1 MGLSL
6 IRSVPLGIY
15 ICLLVGSFCFHC
27 AQNQN
32 KAGQNQDSKIVLD
45 GSLRKRPNLSL
56 TPIKDSVWMHRSYGV
71 VQGSYMESNGLVVR
85 TPKGAVLVD
94 TAWTLDQ
101 TEELV
106 QMIQEKFGIGVS
118 LVILTH
124 FHEDR
129 RGGMEYFLKSNIP
142 VQSSGL
148 TATLLKKQGITSLP
162 KADLNF
168 NNRLAL
174 GGTGIEIYYPGEGHS
189 PDNIVVWLPDTRILF
204 GGCLIKSIDS
214 KTMGNLSDANL
225 DIWPGS
231 LKKLLDR
238 YPDMEVVVPGHGDW
252 GKRELILHSLR
263 LLSDRKF

>member
-1 MGLSL
+1 MDLSFL
-6 IRSVPLGIY
+6 KIV
-15 ICLLVGSFCFHC
+15 SFCCKIILFSFVVQCFGKQTH
-27 AQNQN
+27 NN
-32 KAGQNQDSKIVLD
+32 PSLDSKHVTLD
-45 GSLRKRPNLSL
+45 KDLGNRPSITL
-56 TPIKDSVWMHRSYGV
+56 TPIKESVWMHRSYGV
-71 VQGSYMESNGLVVR
+71 VQGSFMESNGLVVR
-85 TPKGAVLVD
+85 TNKGVVLID

-106 QMIQEKFGIGVS
+106 QMIQSKWGIGVS

-142 VQSSGL
+142 VQSSSL
-148 TATLLKKQGITSLP
+148 TSNLLQKQGILSLP
-162 KADLNF
+162 KSDLNF

-204 GGCLIKSIDS
+204 GGCLIKSLES
-214 KTMGNLSDANL
+214 KTLGNLSDANL
-225 DIWPGS
+225 DSWPGS

-252 GKRELILHSLR
+252 GKRELIYHSLR
-263 LLSDRKF
+263 LLSERKF